1 MHSASQKPVIIWL
14 LIGCLLVYLMVL
26 LGGITRLTHSG
37 LSITEW
43 KVIMGTLPPLNED
56 QWQLTFEKYQQSP
69 EFKIVN
75 NHYTLA
81 EFKSI
86 FWWEYLHRLLGRI
99 IGLVFLIPFIYFLLK
114 KKLDK
119 KVTKNLVVI
128 FLLGGLQGFLGWFM
142 VKSGLVKNP
151 DVSHYRLAAHLI
163 TAFAVFGYIFWVV
176 LNLVYPPEKNISTN
190 TVNSIRKI
198 SKWLFAVVILQIIYG
213 AFVAGLNAGL
223 IYNTFP
229 KMGTEWIPESVT
241 ALNPFWKN
249 FIEGLAGVQFTH
261 RYLAYTI
268 VVLVFTIWYKGTKI
282 TLTERQQQAITLL
295 VMIVLIQFLLG
306 MFTLLYSVPLVLGVL
321 HQTGAF
327 VLFSSAIYLLHS
339 IKKN

>member
-1 MHSASQKPVIIWL
+1 MHPSSQKPVIIWL
-14 LIGCLLVYLMVL
+14 LTGCLLVYVML
-26 LGGITRLTHSG
+26 LVGGITRLTHSG

-43 KVIMGTLPPLNED
+43 KVIMGTLPPLNEE

-75 NHYTLA
+75 NHYSLS

-99 IGLVFLIPFIYFLLK
+99 IGLVFLIPFIYFLIK

-119 KVTKNLVVI
+119 KVTKDMVLI
-128 FLLGGLQGFLGWFM
+128 FILGGLQGFLGWFM

-176 LNLVYPPEKNISTN
+176 LNLIYAKEQNIVSKTG
-190 TVNSIRKI
+190 NSLSKI
-198 SKWLFAVVILQIIYG
+198 SKWLFAAVVLQIIYG

-223 IYNTFP
+223 VYNTFP

-241 ALNPFWKN
+241 ALNPFWGN
-249 FIEGLAGVQFTH
+249 FVEGLAGVQFIH
-261 RYLAYTI
+261 RYLAYAI
-268 VVLVFTIWYKGTKI
+268 VVLVFIVWYKGKKI
-282 TLTERQQQAITLL
+282 ALTERQQQAIAFLPI
-295 VMIVLIQFLLG
+295 IVLFQFLLG
-306 MFTLLYSVPLVLGVL
+306 LFTLLYSVPVVLGIL

-327 VLFSSAIYLLHS
+327 LLFSSVIYLLHS
-339 IKKN
+339 IRKN